1 MMGTFLSFYFYFF
14 LKAKIQTSAF
24 AEFTESFLQY
34 LIKAELGLLEARLE
48 YENTLKKI
56 DKFDVVLLSMGDDGH
71 IASLFPGHLY
81 SKDADV
87 IVEYNSPKLP
97 NKRISISYRK
107 LNKTHNV
114 FKIILGQPKRQ
125 AISLIFQGYDLPI
138 NRVYGEVEKIF
149 IHSSAIPIGGK

>member
-56 DKFDVVLLSMGDDGH
+56 DKFDVVLLSMGEDGH
-71 IASLFPGHLY
+71 IASLFPNHVY
-81 SKDADV
+81 PEEQMV
-87 IVEYNSPKLP
+87 IVEQGSPKP
-97 NKRISISYRK
+97 PKERISMSC
-107 LNKTHNV
+107 
-114 FKIILGQPKRQ
+114 Q
-125 AISLIFQGYDLPI
+125 
-138 NRVYGEVEKIF
+138 
-149 IHSSAIPIGGK
+149 